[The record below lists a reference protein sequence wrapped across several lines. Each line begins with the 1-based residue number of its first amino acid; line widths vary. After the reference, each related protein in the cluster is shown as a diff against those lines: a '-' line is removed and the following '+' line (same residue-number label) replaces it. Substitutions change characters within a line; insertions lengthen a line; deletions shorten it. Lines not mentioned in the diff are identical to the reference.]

1 MGSPLSVPL
10 SAARAFSL
18 VAKAKGAAFRYVGGV
33 TDPQSGDVD
42 ARTFESLIVAGFSFV
57 KNCFFP
63 SSSSSSFSLPGLRII
78 IWKIGI
84 FRALNCRYLFNKF
97 VEIEHDRFVCEE
109 LSFFQHRMYRI
120 GMRMIMT
127 PNENEKNE
135 RKEEIDF

>member
-1 MGSPLSVPL
+1 MGSPPL
-10 SAARAFSL
+10 CSPFSRESFLL

-63 SSSSSSFSLPGLRII
+63 SSSSPSFSLPGLRII
-78 IWKIGI
+78 IWEIGI

-97 VEIEHDRFVCEE
+97 VHRTRQVCM
-109 LSFFQHRMYRI
+109 RRI
-120 GMRMIMT
+120 IIFPTSNVSNG
-127 PNENEKNE
+127 NE
-135 RKEEIDF
+135 

>member
-63 SSSSSSFSLPGLRII
+63 SSSSSFSLPELRII
-78 IWKIGI
+78 IWEIGI
-84 FRALNCRYLFNKF
+84 FRALNRRYLFNKF
-97 VEIEHDRFVCEE
+97 VHRTRQVCM
-109 LSFFQHRMYRI
+109 RRI
-120 GMRMIMT
+120 IIFPTSNVSNR
-127 PNENEKNE
+127 NENDHDTKREREK
-135 RKEEIDF
+135 